1 MLDCVAACDGPLGC
15 CMPLEV
21 MRRLA
26 GDRAR
31 DTLRR
36 RILHRGIGRLLD
48 CAPARL
54 ATRMVHATR
63 LNVHAALLAY

>member
-36 RILHRGIGRLLD
+36 RILHVD
-48 CAPARL
+48 
-54 ATRMVHATR
+54 
-63 LNVHAALLAY
+63 